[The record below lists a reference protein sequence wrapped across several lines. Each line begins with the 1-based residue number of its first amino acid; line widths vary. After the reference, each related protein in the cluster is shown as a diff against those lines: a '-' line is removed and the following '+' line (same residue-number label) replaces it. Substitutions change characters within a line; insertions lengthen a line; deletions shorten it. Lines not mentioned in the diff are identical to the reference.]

1 MISGAEI
8 MVKCLEAE
16 GVEVV
21 FGYPG
26 ATICPFYD
34 KIYDSDIKHVL
45 VRQEQNAAHMASGYA
60 RCSNKPGVCVATS
73 GPGATNLITGIA
85 TAYTDSIP
93 LIAITGQVRSDLL
106 GRDVFQEADITGAC
120 EPFVKHSYIV
130 KKTEDLPRVFK
141 EAFYIASTGR
151 KGPVL
156 IDIPM
161 DIQINELESFEY
173 PESVNIIGYKPNTK
187 GHTIQV
193 RRAVEAIKNSKRPVI
208 VSGGG
213 VLLSGVKPKFRK
225 FAEKTSIP
233 VISTMMGIGVMP
245 SEHELYLGMLGTHGK
260 TVANRALH
268 DADLV
273 IVCGARLGDRAVA
286 SPHQMSENTLVI
298 HIDIDPAEIGKNVKT
313 EIPIVGDMKNVMNML
328 IENIGDYVVP
338 NQWQE
343 TVKTWKKDFLRVPPV
358 FDGFVEPRTLIAHLS
373 SMLRSKAILVADVG
387 QNQIWC
393 ANNFRI
399 RDGRFLTTGGM
410 GTMGYSI
417 PAAVGAKFAR
427 PNRDVVVVCGDG
439 SFQMSMNEL
448 ATIRGNDLAVKIII
462 MRNHRLGM
470 VRELQ
475 DNYYDCRHSATVLQ
489 GDPDFLKI
497 AEAYGIDHAEVSS
510 NAEAEEILKDV
521 VKSDKPF
528 ILVCNVYPDTP
539 SI

>member
-16 GVEVV
+16 GVDIV

-26 ATICPFYD
+26 AAICPFYD
-34 KIYDSDIKHVL
+34 KVYDSSITHIL
-45 VRQEQNAAHMASGYA
+45 VRQEQNAAHAASGYA
-60 RCSNKPGVCVATS
+60 RCSNRPGVCVATS

-93 LIAITGQVRSDLL
+93 IVAITGQVRSDLL

-120 EPFVKHSYIV
+120 EPFVKHSYLV
-130 KKTEDLPRVFK
+130 SKTEDLPRVFK
-141 EAFYIASTGR
+141 EAFHIASTGR
-151 KGPVL
+151 PGPVL
-156 IDIPM
+156 IDIPV
-161 DIQINELESFEY
+161 DIQENEIESFEY

-187 GHTIQV
+187 GHAIQV
-193 RRAVEAIKNSKRPVI
+193 KKAVEAINASKRPVI

-213 VLLSGVKPKFRK
+213 VLSSGIKLKLQK
-225 FAEKTSIP
+225 FAETTGIP

-260 TVANRALH
+260 AVANRALH
-268 DADLV
+268 EADLV

-286 SPHQMSENTLVI
+286 APDQMSENTKVI

-313 EIPIVGDMKNVMNML
+313 EIPIVGDMKNVINML
-328 IENIGDYVVP
+328 LDSIGDYKVTTM
-338 NQWQE
+338 WSE
-343 TVKTWKKDFLRVPPV
+343 TVKNWKKDLYREPPV
-358 FDGFVEPRTLIAHLS
+358 FDGFVEPRTLVGHLS
-373 SMLRSKAILVADVG
+373 AMFRSKAILVADVG

-399 RDGRFLTTGGM
+399 REGRFLTTGGM

-417 PAAVGAKFAR
+417 PAAIGAKFAR
-427 PNRDVVVVCGDG
+427 PDRDVIVICGDG
-439 SFQMSMNEL
+439 SFQMGLNEL
-448 ATIRGNDLAVKIII
+448 ATIAGNQLGIKIII
-462 MRNHRLGM
+462 MKNARLGM

-475 DNYYDCRHSATVLQ
+475 DNPSGGRHSATILN

-497 AEAYGIDHAEVSS
+497 ADAYGIDHAEAHS
-510 NAEAEEILKDV
+510 NKEAENIIKGIVDSE
-521 VKSDKPF
+521 KPF
-528 ILVCNVYPDTP
+528 ILVCDVHPDTP

>member
-34 KIYDSDIKHVL
+34 KIYDSRIKHIL

-448 ATIRGNDLAVKIII
+448 ATIRGNDLGIKIII

-510 NAEAEEILKDV
+510 NAEAEEILKNV

>member
-34 KIYDSDIKHVL
+34 KIYDSQIKHIF

-141 EAFYIASTGR
+141 EAFYISSTGR

-448 ATIRGNDLAVKIII
+448 ATIRGNDLGIKIII

-510 NAEAEEILKDV
+510 NAEAEEILKNV

>member
-16 GVEVV
+16 GVDIV

-26 ATICPFYD
+26 AAICPFYD
-34 KIYDSDIKHVL
+34 KIYDSSITHIL
-45 VRQEQNAAHMASGYA
+45 VRQEQNAAHAASGYA
-60 RCSNKPGVCVATS
+60 RCSNRPGVCVATS

-93 LIAITGQVRSDLL
+93 IVAITGQVRSDLL

-120 EPFVKHSYIV
+120 EPFVKHSYLV
-130 KKTEDLPRVFK
+130 SKTEDLPRVFK
-141 EAFYIASTGR
+141 EAFHIASTGR
-151 KGPVL
+151 PGPVL
-156 IDIPM
+156 IDIPV
-161 DIQINELESFEY
+161 DIQENEIESFEY

-187 GHTIQV
+187 GHAIQV
-193 RRAVEAIKNSKRPVI
+193 KKAVEAINASKRPVI

-213 VLLSGVKPKFRK
+213 VLSSGIKLKLQK
-225 FAEKTSIP
+225 FAETTGIP

-260 TVANRALH
+260 AVANRALH
-268 DADLV
+268 EADLV

-286 SPHQMSENTLVI
+286 APDQMSENTKVI

-313 EIPIVGDMKNVMNML
+313 EIPIVGDMKNVINML
-328 IENIGDYVVP
+328 LDSIGDYKVTTM
-338 NQWQE
+338 WSE
-343 TVKTWKKDFLRVPPV
+343 TVKNWKKDLYREPPV
-358 FDGFVEPRTLIAHLS
+358 FDGFVEPRTLVGHLS
-373 SMLRSKAILVADVG
+373 AMFRSKAILVADVG

-399 RDGRFLTTGGM
+399 REGRFLTTGGM

-417 PAAVGAKFAR
+417 PAAIGAKFAR
-427 PNRDVVVVCGDG
+427 PDRDVIVICGDG
-439 SFQMSMNEL
+439 SFQMGLNEL
-448 ATIRGNDLAVKIII
+448 ATIAGNQLGIKIII
-462 MRNHRLGM
+462 MKNARLGM

-475 DNYYDCRHSATVLQ
+475 DKHYGGRHFATILN

-497 AEAYGIDHAEVSS
+497 ADAYGIDHAEAHS
-510 NAEAEEILKDV
+510 NKEAENIIKGIVDSE
-521 VKSDKPF
+521 KPF
-528 ILVCNVYPDTP
+528 ILVCDVHPDTP